1 MAARHDASPKAL
13 MKAREREASKPG
25 RNKLLGRGSGLT
37 PRVRQAVELMI
48 YGRPGD
54 PRARVTLK
62 EAAET
67 VGISERTLK
76 AAVLKPAVMAF
87 HQKIYEALRTGEK
100 PASVRVIAAIRDD
113 VTLRTTAAGQK
124 VQLEA
129 AKALAYEPSSH
140 QVQVNTQVNVD
151 GRSVTPGYVIDLRR
165 DKDSATTLDDMDRA
179 ALCGVRYSL
188 SETLDRAVSADPET
202 ENS

>member
-1 MAARHDASPKAL
+1 MAARHDASPRAL
-13 MKAREREASKPG
+13 MDARHREAIKPG
-25 RNKLLGRGSGLT
+25 REKLSGRGSGLT
-37 PRVRQAVELMI
+37 PRVRQAVELMV

-76 AAVLKPAVMAF
+76 AATLKPAVMAF

-100 PASVRVIAAIRDD
+100 PASVRVMAAIRDD
-113 VTLRTTAAGQK
+113 ATLRTTAAGQK
-124 VQLEA
+124 VQLDA
-129 AKALAYEPSSH
+129 AKALAYEPPSH

-165 DKDSATTLDDMDRA
+165 DRNSETTLDGVDRGT
-179 ALCGVRYSL
+179 LCDVRYSPHANAEL
-188 SETLDRAVSADPET
+188 ET
-202 ENS
+202 ETE